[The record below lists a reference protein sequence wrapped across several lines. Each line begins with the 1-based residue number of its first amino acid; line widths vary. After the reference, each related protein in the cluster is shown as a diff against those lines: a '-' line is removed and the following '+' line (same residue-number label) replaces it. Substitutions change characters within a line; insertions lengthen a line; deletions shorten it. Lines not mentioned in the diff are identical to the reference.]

1 MRSLIAS
8 GWHADGV
15 PVRSIVD
22 AGAEVFAVPLG
33 AGWSRN
39 VTMPRQVVSVAGFH
53 DQEAQGRPCCET
65 CRRVAAANSFQPGY
79 ISSPAASFWT

>member
-33 AGWSRN
+33 GWLVPERENAEAGR
-39 VTMPRQVVSVAGFH
+39 
-53 DQEAQGRPCCET
+53 
-65 CRRVAAANSFQPGY
+65 
-79 ISSPAASFWT
+79 